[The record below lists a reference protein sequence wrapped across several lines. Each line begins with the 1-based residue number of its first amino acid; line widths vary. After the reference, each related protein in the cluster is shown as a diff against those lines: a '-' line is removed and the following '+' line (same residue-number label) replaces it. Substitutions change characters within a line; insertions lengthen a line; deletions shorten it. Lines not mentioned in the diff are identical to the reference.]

1 MAKIYGQSL
10 PVELS
15 YVDLCELLAEDIQDD
30 ESMPEGTRERAL
42 EVLGLLED
50 TLSPYSA

>member
-1 MAKIYGQSL
+1 MARVYGDKFS
-10 PVELS
+10 VELS
-15 YVDLCELLAEDIQDD
+15 YIDLCELLAEDIQDD

-42 EVLGLLED
+42 EVLGFLED